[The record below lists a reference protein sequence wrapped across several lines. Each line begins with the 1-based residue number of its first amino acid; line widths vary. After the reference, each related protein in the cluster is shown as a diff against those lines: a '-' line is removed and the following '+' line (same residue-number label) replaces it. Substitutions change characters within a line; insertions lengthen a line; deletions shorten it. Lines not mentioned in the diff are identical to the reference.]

1 MTSIKSHSKAAADSA
16 VLKRVGLCQVSQVI
30 SDVYGDR
37 MATGN
42 SFGDASSFPLQQK
55 ILVCSLLLLAKQQN
69 TKEVNLG
76 KVSIDPSLL
85 LSYSTFI

>member
-1 MTSIKSHSKAAADSA
+1 M
-16 VLKRVGLCQVSQVI
+16 LKRVGLCHVSQVI

-42 SFGDASSFPLQQK
+42 SYGDASSFPLQQK

-69 TKEVNLG
+69 TKEVNIG

-85 LSYSTFI
+85 LS